1 MKEWAGFRQR
11 NPAARMVC
19 IDVQPYATVQAKEQP
34 DILNVGGF
42 SDQVFDVI
50 AEFASGELNADHWIG
65 VIESTAL

>member
-1 MKEWAGFRQR
+1 
-11 NPAARMVC
+11 MVC